1 MGKSLII
8 KGADFSTNGFTY
20 EYDSTVVKKLYYKGT
35 GQGSLVEDV
44 NVWPVADADGK
55 GFYNLAHD
63 NNYTLLLSGANC
75 LAFKK
80 YPVGDYTNVK
90 VRTVAALGGDYV
102 ILACLDSN
110 EKLLGGFVTT
120 SPSYSGS
127 IVLTPVGEANGYREF
142 EMDIPEGTTH
152 VIAGFYDTAAGSYNP
167 FSENGFAVTLSK
179 VKED

>member
-20 EYDSTVVKKLYYKGT
+20 EYESEVVKKLYYKGT

-44 NVWPVADADGK
+44 NVWPVANADGRI
-55 GFYNLAHD
+55 FYNSAHD
-63 NNYTLLLSGANC
+63 DNYYMLTSGVNC
-75 LAFKK
+75 LVFKK
-80 YPVGDYTNVK
+80 YPVGDYIKVK
-90 VRTVAALGGDYV
+90 VRTVCALGGDYV

-152 VIAGFYDTAAGSYNP
+152 VIAGFYDTTDGNYSP
-167 FSENGFAVTLSK
+167 FGENGFAVTLSK
-179 VKED
+179 IKED